1 MCRKRHICKSQT
13 VQKNKIQMCEC
24 PSMCKKTDKANVAKW
39 SLVNLSEGYIHYTIP
54 ATVLQFWIFFSKQKL
69 GNKTKPHIHS
79 TVKNYFKGTR
89 LAKIENLS
97 SSKIDVQTLWTRN
110 LSLERLL
117 INHDTCQKYAHSC
130 VCNNNILK
138 TTQLAINMGFSH
150 KEIFYSSIN

>member
-1 MCRKRHICKSQT
+1 MSAQACVKRQT
-13 VQKNKIQMCEC
+13 KQMQQNGDWWIWVKGMFIILFLQLFC
-24 PSMCKKTDKANVAKW
+24 S
-39 SLVNLSEGYIHYTIP
+39 SE
-54 ATVLQFWIFFSKQKL
+54 FFFSKQKL
-69 GNKTKPHIHS
+69 GNKTKPHIHP